1 MKVKDIVKQTE
12 EFKRL
17 QRLIDEFKG
26 AIADF
31 GKVKKVDD
39 NGYYI
44 VGNTFAIHSVTAEF
58 LVDGRKVMTEGPKE
72 KTLPISLSEGATE
85 LIREDFAKCLRAIL
99 VDLEAKQDA
108 LTL

>member
-44 VGNTFAIHSVTAEF
+44 VGNTFSIQSVGVY
-58 LVDGRKVMTEGPKE
+58 VDGLKVMTEGPKE

-85 LIREDFAKCLRAIL
+85 LIREDFAKCLRAVL